1 MDRQSFSRMVRP
13 MQQAISR
20 RAARVVARLVDDTT
34 KLQILQIGIMAGETA
49 GGVERFQNYGFTSK
63 PLEGAEGVVVFLGG
77 GSDHPICIVMD
88 DRRYRKNDLASGETA
103 VYNHVGD
110 FIHIKADG
118 SISVKASASVD
129 VDAPEVTMSGNLTV
143 AGNITST
150 TGNISATAGNIT
162 APAGDVVAGTVSGKN
177 HVHINSGGVG
187 DGGVPKT

>member
-13 MQQAISR
+13 MQQAIAR
-20 RAARVVARLVDDTT
+20 RAARVVARLVDDST
-34 KLQILQIGIMAGETA
+34 KMQLLQIGVMAGETA

-63 PLEGAEGVVVFLGG
+63 PLAGAEGVVVFLGG
-77 GSDHPICIVMD
+77 GSDHPICIAMD
-88 DRRYRKNDLASGETA
+88 DRRYRKIALAEGESA

-129 VDAPEVTMSGNLTV
+129 VDAPEVTMTGNLTV

-150 TGNISATAGNIT
+150 S
-162 APAGDVVAGTVSGKN
+162 GDVVAGTISLKT
-177 HVHINSGGVG
+177 HVHINGGGVG
-187 DGGVPKT
+187 NSGAPAP